1 MSIKLLP
8 DSRIT
13 SMVMG
18 SDIYAYAQTY
28 DGDVYQFVGAVENAV
43 TYYGQRKKS
52 GVIIERMRGSKTGP
66 NAPKLFT
73 PLAAVSFTDDLNK
86 PMAEKAHHSNCSG
99 VTLAQA
105 NPILVCLLL
114 GR

>member
-1 MSIKLLP
+1 MSVVLLP

-18 SDIYAYAQTY
+18 NDIFAYAQAY
-28 DGDVYQFVGAVENAV
+28 DGDIYQFVGAVENAV

-52 GVIIERMRGSKTGP
+52 GVIIERMRGSKPGP

-73 PLAAVSFTDDLNK
+73 PLAAVSFVDELNK
-86 PMAEKAHHSNCSG
+86 PMAEKVRSPDIFSRHCCLTLSG
-99 VTLAQA
+99 FSSSF
-105 NPILVCLLL
+105 I
-114 GR
+114 